1 MSEFIIYDGELYHH
15 GVKGMKWGVR
25 RYQNPDGSLT
35 PSGKKRYR
43 STGYVSTFQAKR
55 NATRAANEARKK
67 SIADSR
73 ANGPKG
79 IGSFQKA
86 NRKALAAKR
95 QAYDESMARDRA
107 HNEQLKLTKKG
118 AYKARK
124 VLARAGTAF
133 LTDKSMNEGVVTDAI
148 GKAAVQTG
156 RAVVTAVVM
165 ARGGHDIKW
174 YDKHGNRVG

>member
-1 MSEFIIYDGELYHH
+1 LNKGVKQMSEFIIYDGELYHH

-25 RYQNPDGSLT
+25 KDRKS
-35 PSGKKRYR
+35 
-43 STGYVSTFQAKR
+43 YVTTFQAKR
-55 NATRAANEARKK
+55 NAARAANEARKK

-95 QAYDESMARDRA
+95 KAYDESMARDRA

-118 AYKARK
+118 EYKARK
-124 VLARAGTAF
+124 VLTRAGTAF
-133 LTDKSMNEGVVTDAI
+133 LTDKFMNEGVVTNAVS
-148 GKAAVQTG
+148 AATVQAG
-156 RAVVTAVVM
+156 RAAVTAVVM

-174 YDKHGNRVG
+174 YDKKGNRVG